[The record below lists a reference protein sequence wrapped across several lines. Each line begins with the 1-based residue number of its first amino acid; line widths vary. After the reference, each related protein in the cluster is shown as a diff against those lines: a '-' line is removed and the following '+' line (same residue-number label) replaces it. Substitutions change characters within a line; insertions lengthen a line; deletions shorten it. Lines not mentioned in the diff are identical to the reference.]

1 MRPAVPVVL
10 AAATV
15 LDAVLGTAR
24 MGAPSAPVVTL
35 SVVAGIG
42 LATKGRTGAFVG
54 FGAGV
59 VFDLLAGPA
68 SPGGV
73 HALVGLAV
81 GSVVGV
87 ARPRVRRP
95 VSGGVVVGAAAAG
108 GGTAV
113 TLALQGL
120 ATSAASVSIGGVVL
134 GALAGA
140 IACPMV
146 LRFLRGALPERAP
159 AA

>member
-1 MRPAVPVVL
+1 MRPAVPLLLVG
-10 AAATV
+10 AMA

-35 SVVAGIG
+35 SVVAAVALGIG
-42 LATKGRTGAFVG
+42 RSTGAGAG

-59 VFDLLAGPA
+59 VLDLLAGPA

-81 GSVVGV
+81 GTCAGMP
-87 ARPRVRRP
+87 RPRVLGP
-95 VSGGVVVGAAAAG
+95 VGSGVAVGAPAVGA
-108 GGTAV
+108 GTAV

-120 ATSAASVSIGGVVL
+120 ATSASSMPVDMVAI

-140 IACPMV
+140 VACPMV
-146 LRFLRGALPERAP
+146 LRFLRGGLPERAR

>member
-1 MRPAVPVVL
+1 MRPVVPVVL
-10 AAATV
+10 VAAIV
-15 LDAVLGTAR
+15 VDAVAGTAR
-24 MGAPSAPVVTL
+24 MGAPTVPVMTL
-35 SVVAGIG
+35 SVVVAIA
-42 LATKGRTGAFVG
+42 LRTTGSVGAVAG

-59 VFDLLAGPA
+59 VVDLLAGPA

-81 GSVVGV
+81 GMCAG
-87 ARPRVRRP
+87 ALRPRLLGP
-95 VSGGVVVGAAAAG
+95 VSAGAAVGAPVVAAG
-108 GGTAV
+108 SAV

-120 ATSAASVSIGGVVL
+120 ATSASSLPIETVAI
-134 GALAGA
+134 GALSGA

-146 LRFLRGALPERAP
+146 LRFLSKALPERRR